1 MSISEEV
8 ALILLK
14 RKAVTLNPK
23 EPYRFTSGILSPIY
37 TDCRLLISHPKE
49 RARIISYLIKEI
61 KKTGRPNV
69 IAGTATAGI
78 PWASWIAKE
87 MKLPMIYVRGKA
99 KEHGKKKQFEGEFKK
114 GQKVVVIEDLISTSK
129 SSIETVGV
137 VRKNGGEVNTIV
149 AIFSYEMP
157 EAKINQK
164 KAKVKLSALV
174 TIPQLAEI
182 AVKNKYL
189 DKKDKETVL
198 AWAKDPQNWRL

>member
-1 MSISEEV
+1 MKTSEEV
-8 ALILLK
+8 AKILLK
-14 RKAVTLNPK
+14 IKAVTLSPRK
-23 EPYRFTSGILSPIY
+23 PYRFTSGILSPIY

-49 RARIISYLIKEI
+49 RAKIISHLVKEI
-61 KKTGRPNV
+61 KKTGKPNV

-78 PWASWIAKE
+78 PWAAWIATE

-114 GQKVVVIEDLISTSK
+114 GQKVVIVEDLISTSK
-129 SSIETVGV
+129 SSIETVSV
-137 VRKNGGEVNTIV
+137 VRKNGGKVNTIV

-157 EAKINQK
+157 LARINQR
-164 KAKVKLSALV
+164 KAKVKLSALT

-198 AWAKDPQNWRL
+198 AWAKNPQSWGV